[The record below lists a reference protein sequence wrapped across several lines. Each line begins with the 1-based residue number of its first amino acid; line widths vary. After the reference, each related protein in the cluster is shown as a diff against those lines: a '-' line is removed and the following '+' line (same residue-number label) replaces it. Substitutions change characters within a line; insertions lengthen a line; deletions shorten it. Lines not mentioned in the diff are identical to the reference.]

1 MSRDSQIY
9 PSTPP
14 ELQNIAANIKWTGII
29 GFWFQLSVGIVS
41 VFALAVSIA
50 QGSVAQ
56 ASRTNSSTSTG
67 IFFAIGGLLAL
78 GASTYFFF
86 RYTRMARL
94 FFNPPAQRPKK
105 TDTLRVIGVGR
116 TITIV
121 GTLLSIFGTQ
131 IVVGTVLLKA
141 LTQTGNLAG
150 GQGGCAVAAADVF
163 AIQAN
168 TAILTA
174 NFFGLA
180 ITLWL
185 LNRLTHLHK

>member
-1 MSRDSQIY
+1 MIRDSEIY
-9 PSTPP
+9 PSIPV
-14 ELQNIAANIKWTGII
+14 ELKNIAANIKWTGII

-50 QGSVAQ
+50 QRSVAQ
-56 ASRTNSSTSTG
+56 PGRATDNAAG
-67 IFFAIGGLLAL
+67 IFFAVGGLVAL
-78 GASTYFFF
+78 GASIYFFF
-86 RYTRMARL
+86 RYTRLARL
-94 FFNPPAQRPKK
+94 FYTAPAQRPKRA
-105 TDTLRVIGVGR
+105 DTLRVIGLGR
-116 TITIV
+116 IIAIV

-131 IVVGTVLLKA
+131 IIVGTVLLKA

-180 ITLWL
+180 LTLWL
-185 LNRLTHLHK
+185 LNRLTHLHKQ

>member
-1 MSRDSQIY
+1 MIRDSQIS

-14 ELQNIAANIKWTGII
+14 ELQHIATNIKWTGII

-56 ASRTNSSTSTG
+56 ANRTNSTSTG

-78 GASTYFFF
+78 IASTYFFF
-86 RYTRMARL
+86 RYTRMARM
-94 FFNPPAQRPKK
+94 FYSSPAQRPKK

-131 IVVGTVLLKA
+131 TVVGTVLLKA

>member
-56 ASRTNSSTSTG
+56 TGRTNNGTG

-78 GASTYFFF
+78 GASIYFFF
-86 RYTRMARL
+86 RYTRMAGL
-94 FFNPPAQRPKK
+94 FYNSPAQRPKK
-105 TDTLRVIGVGR
+105 VDTLRVIGVGR
-116 TITIV
+116 TVAIV

-131 IVVGTVLLKA
+131 TVVGTVLLKA
-141 LTQTGNLAG
+141 LTQTGNIGG

-180 ITLWL
+180 LTLWL